1 MDLWIRSQDKEILLK
16 AVDEFHIVYDED
28 DITSI
33 WSGNNYLGTY
43 SNLERAFEILNEIEE
58 KIMIINT
65 ASLVK
70 DSSGL
75 RGFKEVFGEDKLQGL
90 SYPYQMPEK

>member
-1 MDLWIRSQDKEILLK
+1 MDLWIRSQDKEKLVK
-16 AVDEFHIVYDED
+16 AKEFTIEVEEYGSVVIWNW
-28 DITSI
+28 DI
-33 WSGNNYLGTY
+33 NLGTY
-43 SNLERAFEILNEIEE
+43 SSYERALEILNEIEE